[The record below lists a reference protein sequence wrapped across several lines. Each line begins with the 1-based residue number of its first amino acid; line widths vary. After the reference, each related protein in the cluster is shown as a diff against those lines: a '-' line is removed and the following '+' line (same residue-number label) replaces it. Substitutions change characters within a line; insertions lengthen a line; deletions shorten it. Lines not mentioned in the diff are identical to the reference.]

1 MIYETDPG
9 ESGPSTVLSDT
20 AFVITGIKEED
31 KEEMD
36 IKKQFIVEEEEGE
49 MMISKEES
57 VEQAISLT
65 IIPCE

>member
-1 MIYETDPG
+1 MIYEFDPG

-36 IKKQFIVEEEEGE
+36 IKKQFVVKEEE
-49 MMISKEES
+49 ISKEEK
-57 VEQAISLT
+57 VEEAICPT
-65 IIPCE
+65 IVPCE